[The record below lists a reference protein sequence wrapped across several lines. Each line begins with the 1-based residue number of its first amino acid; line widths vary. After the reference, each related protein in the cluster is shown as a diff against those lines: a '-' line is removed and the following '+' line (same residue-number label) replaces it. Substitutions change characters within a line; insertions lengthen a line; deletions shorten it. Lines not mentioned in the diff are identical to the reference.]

1 MTTTMHR
8 PALLTLG
15 PVLGPVLGL
24 VLAAGAAVAAT
35 PADRL
40 GVLQGDWPNGGS
52 VVTIKGSSAKVS
64 RVSPEDRKAGYGD
77 GEVLVQGLAY
87 QRTDTLNN
95 GDRRTT
101 FGGTCRTPTVGRKG
115 VTWVVSDC
123 TLQLTQPKDG
133 GGVRLVA
140 VNGSEL
146 IGGRRG
152 AAQGG
157 QTQTTRATADLAG
170 AKPDVTA
177 VKVEAKPVDPNDT
190 WSRRTMT
197 PEELA
202 AQDAGTRRLNADINA
217 RNAAIEARNRKA
229 DADYRAAQAA
239 REAEIKANKAAYDRS
254 MADYQAR
261 VAAQEAAAAK
271 AQADWEAA
279 VKACKAGDKTKCA
292 QPTTK

>member
-1 MTTTMHR
+1 MHR

-15 PVLGPVLGL
+15 LA
-24 VLAAGAAVAAT
+24 LAAGAAVAAT

-52 VVTIKGSSAKVS
+52 VVTIKGSSARVS

-77 GEVLVQGLAY
+77 GEILVQGLAY

-115 VTWVVSDC
+115 TTWVVSDC

-133 GGVRLVA
+133 GAARLTA
-140 VNGSEL
+140 VNGSDL

-152 AAQGG
+152 PAQAAQA
-157 QTQTTRATADLAG
+157 QTTRNTTDLAG
-170 AKPDVTA
+170 AKADVSP
-177 VKVEAKPVDPNDT
+177 VEVAAKPLDPNET
-190 WSRRTMT
+190 WSRRRMT

-229 DADYRAAQAA
+229 EADFKAAQAA
-239 REAEIKANKAAYDRS
+239 REAEIKANKASYDRE
-254 MADYQAR
+254 MAAYQAR
-261 VAAQEAAAAK
+261 VAAQEAANAK

-279 VKACKAGDKTKCA
+279 VKACKAGDKSKCA
-292 QPTTK
+292 PPAGK

>member
-1 MTTTMHR
+1 MR

-15 PVLGPVLGL
+15 LA
-24 VLAAGAAVAAT
+24 LAAGAAVAAT

-52 VVTIKGSSAKVS
+52 VVTIKGSSARVS
-64 RVSPEDRKAGYGD
+64 RVSPEDRKAGYSD
-77 GEVLVQGLAY
+77 GEILVQGLAY
-87 QRTDTLNN
+87 QRTETLNN

-115 VTWVVSDC
+115 TTWVVSDC
-123 TLQLTQPKDG
+123 SLQLIQPKDG

-146 IGGRRG
+146 IGGRR
-152 AAQGG
+152 APAQGA
-157 QTQTTRATADLAG
+157 QAPTTRATSDLAG
-170 AKPDVTA
+170 AKPT
-177 VKVEAKPVDPNDT
+177 KVEQVQVEATPADPNDS
-190 WSRRTMT
+190 WSRRQMT

-229 DADYRAAQAA
+229 EADYKAAQAA
-239 REAEIKANKAAYDRS
+239 REAEIKANKEAYDRE
-254 MADYQAR
+254 MAAYQAQ
-261 VAAQEAAAAK
+261 VAARNAAAAK

-279 VKACKAGDKTKCA
+279 VKACKAGDRSKCA
-292 QPTTK
+292 QPPPK